1 MYDGWSDAPMSA
13 HERST
18 IILENVEYWHTE
30 KAHFWSIDEGIM
42 KTLVEF
48 EFSVDLFIQKL
59 YWFYFWGYP
68 KIWVL

>member
-48 EFSVDLFIQKL
+48 EFSVNLFIK
-59 YWFYFWGYP
+59 
-68 KIWVL
+68 K